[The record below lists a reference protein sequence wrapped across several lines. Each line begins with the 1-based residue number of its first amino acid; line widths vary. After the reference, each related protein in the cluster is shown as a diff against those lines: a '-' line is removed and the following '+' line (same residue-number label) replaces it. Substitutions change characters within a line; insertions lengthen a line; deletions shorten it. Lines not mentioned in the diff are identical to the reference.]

1 MKLEKIHVT
10 NFRTLENVEVNFHG
24 YYTAVSGQNNAGK
37 TSLIRAIRNTF
48 RDNTSEIYYYRRRD
62 GITYRDDKTQW
73 IKGSADIVFDYYIS
87 VFSSDDPGL
96 FLFIEKFIE
105 EKIVGDTASLRI
117 KVCHRSNDETECTG
131 WVNSKELTNYASKE
145 ILQKLKSSN
154 LAFMHDSAAAHSSPI
169 FGPGGRH
176 LHELMFTADELK
188 QISTELQKVQ
198 SKIKQISK
206 AHKIELSELLGHL
219 EEKYEVDFAIP
230 EGMFTGSIP
239 FAVNLRDKNVD
250 IPLNDWGSGT
260 KNRTQIMMSILQATR
275 IRSKTD
281 ENKVTPFIMIEEPE
295 SFLHPSAQA
304 EFGRVL
310 IDLANEL
317 KIQTIVTTH
326 SPYMLCQQ
334 SVASNVLFGRKLVYS
349 KTKQTEVVDVQQ
361 DNWMEPFSSIL
372 GLNNAEFLAW
382 KDVILSGKQCV
393 LLVEGRIDKSYFE
406 HIHDLGLPGLML
418 PKGLDIVPYEG
429 KDALKNSIL
438 LKFIVQKFKKVLVT
452 FDLDAKPELE
462 KIMEQI
468 GLVEGENYLTIGATK
483 PGKQCIEGLL
493 PERILSEVYSQNTDL
508 VMQLTSADGKDRKS
522 AKSSLKQKSLMKF
535 VADKSITKDE
545 LKGFIP
551 IFRALGKLITE

>member
-1 MKLEKIHVT
+1 M
-10 NFRTLENVEVNFHG
+10 
-24 YYTAVSGQNNAGK
+24 
-37 TSLIRAIRNTF
+37 
-48 RDNTSEIYYYRRRD
+48 
-62 GITYRDDKTQW
+62 
-73 IKGSADIVFDYYIS
+73 
-87 VFSSDDPGL
+87 
-96 FLFIEKFIE
+96 
-105 EKIVGDTASLRI
+105 
-117 KVCHRSNDETECTG
+117 
-131 WVNSKELTNYASKE
+131 
-145 ILQKLKSSN
+145 
-154 LAFMHDSAAAHSSPI
+154 
-169 FGPGGRH
+169 
-176 LHELMFTADELK
+176 
-188 QISTELQKVQ
+188 
-198 SKIKQISK
+198 
-206 AHKIELSELLGHL
+206 
-219 EEKYEVDFAIP
+219 
-230 EGMFTGSIP
+230 
-239 FAVNLRDKNVD
+239 
-250 IPLNDWGSGT
+250 
-260 KNRTQIMMSILQATR
+260 
-275 IRSKTD
+275 
-281 ENKVTPFIMIEEPE
+281 
-295 SFLHPSAQA
+295 
-304 EFGRVL
+304 L

-393 LLVEGRIDKSYFE
+393 LLVEGHIDKSYFE
-406 HIHDLGLPGLML
+406 HIHELGLPGRML

-468 GLVEGENYLTIGATK
+468 GLVEGGNYLTIGATK

-508 VMQLTSADGKDRKS
+508 VMQLTSAEGKDRKS

-551 IFRALGKLITE
+551 IFRALSKLIAE